1 MPLPQPL
8 PDVASLDL
16 LRSVADLG
24 SIRQAALLHNISQ
37 PAASTRIRSLER
49 TLGLQLLERQSGGSR
64 LTDEGAAIVQWS
76 EVLLDAM
83 RTLISG
89 TAALRHASG
98 THLRLAASMTVA
110 EYLVPSWL
118 NRLRT
123 LDPTISVSLVMGNS
137 EDVVERVR
145 RHRADLGFVE
155 GQRAPK
161 DLSSRVI
168 GHDDLV
174 VIVAPSHEWARGTTV
189 TVKELA
195 ATPLIL
201 RETGSGTREVL
212 EAGLQPLGLQ
222 VTALVELG
230 STTAI
235 KSAVQSGHGPAV
247 VSRLAATNEVEEG
260 KLIIVPIEGLEL
272 GRRIR
277 AVWSKAVPLPPTAR
291 TLLTSVAGSPRSG
304 VLPR

>member
-16 LRSVADLG
+16 LKSVAELG
-24 SIRQAALLHNISQ
+24 SIRQASLLHNISQ

-49 TLGLQLLERQSGGSR
+49 SLGLRLLERQSGGSR
-64 LTDEGAAIVQWS
+64 LTDEGTAVVQWS
-76 EVLLDAM
+76 AVLLEAM
-83 RTLISG
+83 RTLVSG
-89 TAALRHASG
+89 TAALRHGSG
-98 THLRLAASMTVA
+98 THLHLAASMTVA

-137 EDVVERVR
+137 EDVVELVR
-145 RHRADLGFVE
+145 RHRAALGFIE

-161 DLSSRVI
+161 DLSSRVV

-174 VIVAPSHEWARGTTV
+174 VIVAPSHKWARRTAITA
-189 TVKELA
+189 KELA

-201 RETGSGTREVL
+201 RESGSGTREVL
-212 EAGLQPLGLQ
+212 EAGLQHLGLQ

-235 KSAVQSGHGPAV
+235 KSAVQSGDGPAV
-247 VSRLAATNEVEEG
+247 VSRLAATNEVAEG
-260 KLIIVPIEGLEL
+260 KLIVVPVDDVEL

-291 TLLTSVAGSPRSG
+291 TLLSVVAGSPRSR

>member
-16 LRSVADLG
+16 LKSVAELG
-24 SIRQAALLHNISQ
+24 SIRQASLLHNISQ
-37 PAASTRIRSLER
+37 PAASTRLRSLER
-49 TLGLQLLERQSGGSR
+49 ALGLQLLERQSGGSR

-89 TAALRHASG
+89 TTALRHGSE

-110 EYLVPSWL
+110 EYLIPSWL

-137 EDVVERVR
+137 EDVVEIVR
-145 RHRADLGFVE
+145 RHRAALGFIE

-161 DLSSRVI
+161 DLSSRVV

-174 VIVAPSHEWARGTTV
+174 VIVAPAHKWARTAAV
-189 TVKELA
+189 TAKELA
-195 ATPLIL
+195 VTPLVL
-201 RETGSGTREVL
+201 RESGSGTREVL
-212 EAGLQPLGLQ
+212 EASLQQLGLQ
-222 VTALVELG
+222 VTTLVELG

-235 KSAVQSGHGPAV
+235 KSAVQSGDGPAV

-260 KLIIVPIEGLEL
+260 KLVVVPIEGLEL

-277 AVWSKAVPLPPTAR
+277 AVWSKSVPLPPTAR
-291 TLLTSVAGSPRSG
+291 ALLTLVARTPRSG
-304 VLPR
+304 VLPQ

>member
-1 MPLPQPL
+1 L

-16 LRSVADLG
+16 LKSVAELG
-24 SIRQAALLHNISQ
+24 SIRQASLLHNISQ
-37 PAASTRIRSLER
+37 PAASTRLRSLER
-49 TLGLQLLERQSGGSR
+49 ALGLQLLERQSGGSR

-89 TAALRHASG
+89 TTALRHGSE

-110 EYLVPSWL
+110 EYLIPSWL

-137 EDVVERVR
+137 EDVVEIVR
-145 RHRADLGFVE
+145 RHRAALGFIE

-161 DLSSRVI
+161 DLSSRVV

-174 VIVAPSHEWARGTTV
+174 VIVAPAHKWARTAAV
-189 TVKELA
+189 TAKELA
-195 ATPLIL
+195 VTPLVL
-201 RETGSGTREVL
+201 RESGSGTREVL
-212 EAGLQPLGLQ
+212 EASLQQLGLQ
-222 VTALVELG
+222 VTTLVELG

-235 KSAVQSGHGPAV
+235 KSAVQSGDGPAV

-260 KLIIVPIEGLEL
+260 KLVVVPIEGLEL

-277 AVWSKAVPLPPTAR
+277 AVWSKSVPLPPTAR
-291 TLLTSVAGSPRSG
+291 ALLTLVARTPRSG
-304 VLPR
+304 VLPQ